1 MTVSIG
7 IALASETC
15 NEAEQLL
22 RAADVALYEA
32 KDAGKDRFEI
42 FDTQMLTDVYS
53 RIALKSDLAI
63 LAEHPD
69 QLRLHYQP
77 IVDIRSGRITGV
89 EALARW
95 QHPTRGLL
103 YPDSFI
109 QCAEETGAITAIGAA
124 VLDQACAQVE
134 RWDKRGIRCPSVSVN
149 LSARQLHEPDLVGT
163 VKRALERRGLT
174 PDRLTLEVTE
184 SIMLFEAEKGIDRLR
199 DLKTLGVEIAIDD
212 FGTGYSSL
220 EYLRRLPVDWLKID
234 RTFTHELG
242 NDSNTVV
249 LVDLMNQL
257 AHAVGL
263 RTVVEGIETEQQM
276 ATVRLLSCD
285 QAQGFL
291 ISRPAPADE
300 IEALIGRGVWDG
312 SPDLVDVDAG
322 VGAGAG
328 HAGRSSVPL
337 S

>member
-1 MTVSIG
+1 
-7 IALASETC
+7 
-15 NEAEQLL
+15 
-22 RAADVALYEA
+22 
-32 KDAGKDRFEI
+32 
-42 FDTQMLTDVYS
+42 
-53 RIALKSDLAI
+53 
-63 LAEHPD
+63 
-69 QLRLHYQP
+69 
-77 IVDIRSGRITGV
+77 
-89 EALARW
+89 
-95 QHPTRGLL
+95 
-103 YPDSFI
+103 
-109 QCAEETGAITAIGAA
+109 
-124 VLDQACAQVE
+124 
-134 RWDKRGIRCPSVSVN
+134 
-149 LSARQLHEPDLVGT
+149 
-163 VKRALERRGLT
+163 
-174 PDRLTLEVTE
+174 
-184 SIMLFEAEKGIDRLR
+184 MLFEAEKGIDRLQ

-300 IEALIGRGVWDG
+300 IEALISRGLWDG
-312 SPDLVDVDAG
+312 ALASSTLGRSRATPAGAFAGPACGPEPGLVRSRPSSRGTLKPLDPFTPALEIAELRAPWRHF
-322 VGAGAG
+322 GAGSRRGIAREDRRG
-328 HAGRSSVPL
+328 RPGASTPSPSCSPTGRSPRPTRSTVESPPARTCP
-337 S
+337 SPVCRSQ